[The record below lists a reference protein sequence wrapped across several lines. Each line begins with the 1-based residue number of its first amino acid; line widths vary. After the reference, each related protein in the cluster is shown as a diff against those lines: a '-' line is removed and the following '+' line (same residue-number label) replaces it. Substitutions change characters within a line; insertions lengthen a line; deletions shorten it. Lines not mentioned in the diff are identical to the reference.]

1 MKGGHAASGIDNKQL
16 MASFVEFRSLC
27 VCCSS
32 CCALSDRMV
41 RYSASIGFSISIST
55 TTRTT
60 VHVGTVMAAN
70 PVFLI
75 VARLFITHGKDI
87 YLQSLNNPPK
97 SRLALPFE
105 NPIFT
110 TFRTESYHHLCSSF
124 SCGWQCIDTEDTL
137 FLSLTC

>member
-1 MKGGHAASGIDNKQL
+1 
-16 MASFVEFRSLC
+16 MASFVEFCSLC

-32 CCALSDRMV
+32 CCVLSDRMV
-41 RYSASIGFSISIST
+41 RLSASIGFNILICT
-55 TTRTT
+55 TTRAS

-87 YLQSLNNPPK
+87 YLQSLNNSSK
-97 SRLALPFE
+97 SILALRFE

-110 TFRTESYHHLCSSF
+110 TFCTESHHHLCSSL
-124 SCGWQCIDTEDTL
+124 SCGWQCIDTEDTF